1 MLERHYHPS
10 VRNFATSLMNE
21 NKNNKIVYTGDPLL
35 DFSTSAFLER
45 FSYRNPKQ
53 KDLQSIKR
61 ESGRGGK
68 YSKRR
73 RSNVAVIIVGV
84 ILIGSFLFY
93 CLL

>member
-61 ESGRGGK
+61 ESGRGK

-73 RSNVAVIIVGV
+73 ERASRNGSTVVIVTV
-84 ILIGSFLFY
+84 IFIS
-93 CLL
+93 

>member
-61 ESGRGGK
+61 ESGRGK
-68 YSKRR
+68 YSSEGAAREW
-73 RSNVAVIIVGV
+73 STVVIVIV
-84 ILIGSFLFY
+84 IFLT
-93 CLL
+93 

>member
-61 ESGRGGK
+61 ESGRGK

-73 RSNVAVIIVGV
+73 SGTRMEHCSYRHSNFFD
-84 ILIGSFLFY
+84 LITL
-93 CLL
+93 